1 MFFGKKE
8 LIIFL
13 SIVSILILPNP
24 VFSLME
30 SSNYKILFDSVNV
43 GGGDSSSANY
53 QLQDTVGE
61 IATGNSNST
70 NFQMRAGYQQ
80 LNSSYI
86 TISTETIV
94 DIGNLSG
101 FSSSSSTVS
110 ENVKVTTD
118 SYGGYQL
125 NVVASGSPAMTSGS
139 YSFDDYQP
147 AGPEP
152 DYNFLIGATD
162 SLFGFSVSGDDVIG
176 RYRNNG
182 TYCAS
187 GITST
192 PQTCWDGFSVTTKPV
207 ARSTSSNHPAGTI
220 TRFDYRAEVGS
231 DKFQEA
237 GSYSANITMTA
248 IAL

>member
-1 MFFGKKE
+1 MFFEKKDF
-8 LIIFL
+8 IIFL
-13 SIVSILILPNP
+13 SVVSILILPNP
-24 VFSLME
+24 AFSLME

-43 GGGDSSSANY
+43 GGGDSASTNY

-61 IATGNSNST
+61 IATGNSSST

-80 LNSSYI
+80 LNSSYV

-94 DIGNLSG
+94 DIGNVSG
-101 FSSSSSTVS
+101 FSNSSTSVS

-125 NVVASGSPAMTSGS
+125 NVVATTTPAMKSGT
-139 YSFDDYQP
+139 YFFGDYEP
-147 AGPEP
+147 VGPEP

-207 ARSTSSNHPAGTI
+207 ARSTSSNHPGGTI
-220 TRFDYRAEVGS
+220 TRFDYRAEIGS
-231 DKFQEA
+231 NKFQES